1 MVAAMSQ
8 ASKQLLAGARNK
20 KGRLGEGSYPVSLE
34 VHVNGDVLVGA
45 ASDGEERDVVAFNDS
60 QLLAALVAG
69 MEPADRTK
77 ALTAAVAKLGKA
89 RSGTRGAEKAA
100 TELVECAAWTS
111 GTAESIAKKRGLT
124 EAKVVG
130 ARAGAVTGKP
140 SVTVSAKVRGHAVN
154 LTVDASSD
162 AD

>member
-1 MVAAMSQ
+1 MPLTAERADQPLHVGRAKDQGGNRIKCRWAVEFGGTPELTDGDDLDGKI
-8 ASKQLLAGARNK
+8 AKLL
-20 KGRLGEGSYPVSLE
+20 
-34 VHVNGDVLVGA
+34 
-45 ASDGEERDVVAFNDS
+45 
-60 QLLAALVAG
+60 
-69 MEPADRTK
+69 DRTK